1 MLLLPQSVAAA
12 ATTNNNNV
20 INTKNV
26 HTWLLTKSDNIY
38 LLCLID
44 MLFGSSRKYSSERT
58 KYKEI
63 WSSTSTV
70 RFKWVFCN
78 VMCEGKRKWWDMKT
92 VVRLE
97 YAKVLNM
104 ISVKLTMRFK
114 RNGRMNPLF
123 VIVTRTPNVIPCLIR
138 HVLSKIVLNHIC
150 GAHSV
155 SNLQSPFPSPFDSL
169 LLVFPFY

>member
-1 MLLLPQSVAAA
+1 MGTQ
-12 ATTNNNNV
+12 TTLT
-20 INTKNV
+20 IFISM
-26 HTWLLTKSDNIY
+26 TWRYYLGHQEKCSFWWWCCYNI
-38 LLCLID
+38 
-44 MLFGSSRKYSSERT
+44 ERT
-58 KYKEI
+58 KYEEI